1 MEFTERE
8 YWWWLPSIYLCVPK
22 SRGIFM
28 RRIAPLSYASGIW
41 QWFIVNLAL
50 AVNTLQRHSLCKLS
64 LVSFNFHFIYFVI
77 QLTVSS
83 CPKLPLPIVF
93 CPIFFTPCHCSW
105 QATPYLLG
113 VVDWIFHV
121 TWASHRH
128 IEANQHRHGYSL
140 PVTVFYWKLGTRPRP
155 FLLFLYILHNRSIL
169 IIIEVVIVCLLSLTS
184 CTS

>member
-1 MEFTERE
+1 
-8 YWWWLPSIYLCVPK
+8 
-22 SRGIFM
+22 M
-28 RRIAPLSYASGIW
+28 RTIAPLSYVSGIW
-41 QWFIVNLAL
+41 QWSIVNLAL
-50 AVNTLQRHSLCKLS
+50 AGNTLQWHSLCELS
-64 LVSFNFHFIYFVI
+64 LVSFNCHFIYFVM

-93 CPIFFTPCHCSW
+93 CTIFFTPCHCSW

-128 IEANQHRHGYSL
+128 IEANHHRHGYSV
-140 PVTVFYWKLGTRPRP
+140 PVTVF
-155 FLLFLYILHNRSIL
+155 FLETSNWTQVSVLFLCILHNRSIL